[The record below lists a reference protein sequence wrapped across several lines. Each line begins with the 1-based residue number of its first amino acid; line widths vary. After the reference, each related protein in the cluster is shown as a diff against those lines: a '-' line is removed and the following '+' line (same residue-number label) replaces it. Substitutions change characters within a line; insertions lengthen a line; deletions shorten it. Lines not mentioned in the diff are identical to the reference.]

1 MRNCADV
8 TMKDLL
14 PDLLHDRLAAALR
27 AKVEAHVRACEECR
41 SELGILRQV
50 LAVSVTPRLNAA
62 RIVAALPRYRAPSMW
77 QRAMHS
83 TQLRVA
89 AAIVLLAGGAAVL
102 SNQTTRDHGGG
113 SKRIAAHAPTGD
125 SSVALVPSLA
135 PVVVGS
141 TSAVLRQSPHVASEL
156 ALGET
161 LHDLSDTELRAL
173 LDELGSLEAVTP
185 TETDV
190 VAPAVRGSQ

>member
-1 MRNCADV
+1 
-8 TMKDLL
+8 MKDLL
-14 PDLLHDRLAAALR
+14 PDLLHDRLPAALR
-27 AKVEAHVRACEECR
+27 AEVEAHVNGCEECT
-41 SELGILRQV
+41 SELLILRQV
-50 LAVSVTPRLNAA
+50 VAVSATPRIDAS

-83 TQLRVA
+83 TQLRIA

-102 SNQTTRDHGGG
+102 ANVMTRNDG
-113 SKRIAAHAPTGD
+113 SESTQIIAHAPVGAD
-125 SSVALVPSLA
+125 SSVAPVPRTA

-141 TSAVLRQSPHVASEL
+141 TSAVANQSPRPVSTEV

-173 LDELGSLEAVTP
+173 LDELGNLEAVTP